1 METLMELEEKYNYKG
16 WNNCLRFS
24 NNDKEL
30 IITTD
35 MGPRLIR
42 YGYIGQQN
50 LFREIEEQAGKTGG
64 NEYRLYGGTRFWH
77 APESIPRT
85 YIPDNEPVQLSQVG
99 EFIKLTQDVEKQTE
113 VQKEVKVKFNPDN
126 GSVNI
131 IYRIYNRTLW
141 DISFAPWILSVMNLG
156 GTSIIAQEP
165 YISWEEK
172 LTPARPIVLWGY
184 TAMDDPRWI
193 WGRKYIQL
201 KQDPKNQAR
210 QKIGVLNT
218 QGWAAYHLNGQVF
231 VKRYPYEPDA
241 AYPDFGVNTELYT
254 DPDILEIETLGEFKS
269 ISPGGYVEHKEN
281 WYLFKADLSTD
292 EKTIDEKLLPLIES
306 TCMP

>member
-1 METLMELEEKYNYKG
+1 MEFEEKYSYKG
-16 WNNCLRFS
+16 WHNCLRLS
-24 NNDKEL
+24 NEEKEL

-35 MGPRLIR
+35 IGPRLIR
-42 YGYIGQQN
+42 YGYTGQQN
-50 LFREIEEQAGKTGG
+50 LFREFEEQSGKTGG
-64 NEYRLYGGTRFWH
+64 SDYRLYGGTRFWH
-77 APESIPRT
+77 APEEKSRT
-85 YIPDNEPVQLSQVG
+85 YNPDNESVQFSREG
-99 EFIKLTQDVEKQTE
+99 EFIKLIQDVEKQTGM
-113 VQKEVKVKFNPDN
+113 QKEVRVKFNPDN

-141 DISFAPWILSVMNLG
+141 DIALAPWILSVMNLG
-156 GTSIIAQEP
+156 GCGIIAQEP

-184 TAMDDPRWI
+184 TAMNDPRWT

-201 KQDPKNQAR
+201 RQDSKNQTR

-231 VKRYPYEPDA
+231 VKRYPYKSDA
-241 AYPDFGVNTELYT
+241 VYPDFGVNTELYT
-254 DPDILEIETLGEFKS
+254 DADILEIETLGEFKN
-269 ISPGGYVEHKEN
+269 ISPGDYLEHKEN
-281 WYLFKADLSTD
+281 WYLFKEELEAD
-292 EKTIDEKLLPLIES
+292 EITIDKKLLPLLKN